1 MTDID
6 FVVCKSEQVL
16 GIKNSF
22 DCVELF
28 SAFFDVYTFV
38 WIMFN
43 YICIKVGNWIA
54 SRTTDILSTLV
65 CMEPGMCLPCI
76 VQVMW

>member
-16 GIKNSF
+16 GITNCF

-28 SAFFDVYTFV
+28 SSLFDVYTFV

-43 YICIKVGNWIA
+43 IYIYIKVASWIA
-54 SRTTDILSTLV
+54 SKTTGILSTLV
-65 CMEPGMCLPCI
+65 CMEPGMCLP
-76 VQVMW
+76 